1 MKKIEKKT
9 SKEQNEE
16 NFHSCDFDQIEQSDR
31 SENIAKN
38 ENSKKDEQNEKEN
51 YRIMG
56 KNGETV
62 KSINSTNNIDN
73 TLKREEL
80 IFSQSPLPKENE
92 ENEENIVED
101 RSLNTQYNIEEN
113 INKNQYPSVV
123 HDLDDSY
130 HSKHDDNNSSL
141 IQGIKL
147 KNKQMMSKKRISKLF
162 GSEHTSN
169 KEDVL
174 HINKNKK
181 LGKENIKVDMR
192 NFFFPSQEKD
202 VFEYVPET
210 SNYSIC
216 HNNSTELY
224 KDIVNMNKNFLDEI
238 NINIYSSPLDT
249 YLSSTVA
256 KQDNAKIENKILSS
270 EYGEKIVNKKSVS
283 LDEKNPNFIT
293 NLNGNKNDV
302 KIFNNDNNAIL
313 DESENNKPLYLYEYY
328 KNKTFKCYNNGVV
341 VEIDPSKIR
350 YNDATNYE
358 YNNNMS
364 SYLNDP
370 LSYLQKL
377 KCEIEDMMVYIND
390 IAKNDQNDE
399 NTQNG
404 DTSIK
409 KNEENQLDKN
419 ELIEHEQIVKK
430 IMHNREPPEVLLEL
444 FALKNDINNILN
456 DDKLVKILKKKNVK
470 KQNDLSKECTNN
482 NDSKNEEIIY
492 EMLKK
497 LQTDDT
503 FNDFIKLN
511 NEKTSDD
518 EKIKDIDSFM
528 RKIGIY
534 TLNSSKEKN
543 DEIKDVQVKDL
554 LILERKIAH
563 MEKILGVEK
572 MSMLPYDDLN
582 HAILD
587 LYNKLS
593 LLDSSKLEN
602 VKKKMQNLQS
612 EFLNLKKFKKD
623 VLNIT
628 KEKGNY
634 EESIDELF
642 KILDV
647 WKKTHHM
654 IPNLLSRLQQLK
666 KIHDNA
672 QSFSTRLD
680 DLEKQQSKLDST
692 LEEAQKNIDLVNSK
706 IDQNAN
712 LLQDMLKK
720 MEMQEIS
727 LQSNN

>member
-9 SKEQNEE
+9 SKEQSEE
-16 NFHSCDFDQIEQSDR
+16 DFDKIEQSDQ
-31 SENIAKN
+31 SENNSKN
-38 ENSKKDEQNEKEN
+38 ENSKKDERNEKEN
-51 YRIMG
+51 YKTND
-56 KNGETV
+56 KNGENI
-62 KSINSTNNIDN
+62 KSINSTNNIGN
-73 TLKREEL
+73 ILKRED
-80 IFSQSPLPKENE
+80 FTSSQSSLVKEH
-92 ENEENIVED
+92 EENIVEGK
-101 RSLNTQYNIEEN
+101 SLNTQYDIETS
-113 INKNQYPSVV
+113 IHKNDNPLST
-123 HDLDDSY
+123 HELGDLH
-130 HSKHDDNNSSL
+130 HSKNDDTNNSL
-141 IQGIKL
+141 TYGIKL
-147 KNKQMMSKKRISKLF
+147 KSKQMMVKKRISKLF
-162 GSEHTSN
+162 GSDHTSN
-169 KEDVL
+169 KEDML

-181 LGKENIKVDMR
+181 MGKENIKVDMR

-202 VFEYVPET
+202 VFEYIPDT

-224 KDIVNMNKNFLDEI
+224 KDVVNMNKHFLDEI

-249 YLSSTVA
+249 YLSSTVS

-270 EYGEKIVNKKSVS
+270 EYGEKIVNTKTVS
-283 LDEKNPNFIT
+283 LDEKNTNLIT

-302 KIFNNDNNAIL
+302 KLYNNDNNAIL
-313 DESENNKPLYLYEYY
+313 DESENNKPLYLYEFY
-328 KNKTFKCYNNGVV
+328 KNKTFKCYNNGVI

-390 IAKNDQNDE
+390 IAKNNQTEE

-404 DTSIK
+404 DTSTK
-409 KNEENQLDKN
+409 KTEDKQLDKN
-419 ELIEHEQIVKK
+419 ELIEHEQIIKK

-456 DDKLVKILKKKNVK
+456 DDKLVKILKKKNTK
-470 KQNDLSKECTNN
+470 KQNDLSKEATNN
-482 NDSKNEEIIY
+482 DNSKNEEMIY
-492 EMLKK
+492 EMIKK
-497 LQTDDT
+497 LQNADT
-503 FNDFIKLN
+503 FNDVVKLN
-511 NEKTSDD
+511 DEKTSDD
-518 EKIKDIDSFM
+518 KKIKDIDSFM

-534 TLNSSKEKN
+534 TLHGDKEKN

-692 LEEAQKNIDLVNSK
+692 LEEAQKNIDLVNLK
-706 IDQNAN
+706 INQNVN

-720 MEMQEIS
+720 METQEIS

>member
-1 MKKIEKKT
+1 MKKIEKKN

-16 NFHSCDFDQIEQSDR
+16 DFDKIEQYDR
-31 SENIAKN
+31 SENNAKN
-38 ENSKKDEQNEKEN
+38 ENNKKDEHNEKEN
-51 YRIMG
+51 YKTNG
-56 KNGETV
+56 KNGENI
-62 KSINSTNNIDN
+62 KSINSKNNIGN
-73 TLKREEL
+73 ILKREDF
-80 IFSQSPLPKENE
+80 ISSQSSLAKETD
-92 ENEENIVED
+92 ENIVED
-101 RSLNTQYNIEEN
+101 KSLNTQYDIEASTH
-113 INKNQYPSVV
+113 KNDNTSST
-123 HDLDDSY
+123 HELGDSR
-130 HSKHDDNNSSL
+130 HSKNDGTNNNL
-141 IQGIKL
+141 IHGIKL
-147 KNKQMMSKKRISKLF
+147 KSKQMISKKRISKLF
-162 GSEHTSN
+162 GSDHTSN
-169 KEDVL
+169 KEDML
-174 HINKNKK
+174 HMNKNKK
-181 LGKENIKVDMR
+181 MGKENIKVDMR

-202 VFEYVPET
+202 VFEYIPDT

-224 KDIVNMNKNFLDEI
+224 KDIVNMNKHFLDEI

-249 YLSSTVA
+249 YLSSTVS
-256 KQDNAKIENKILSS
+256 KQDNTKIENQILSS

-283 LDEKNPNFIT
+283 LDDKNTNPIT
-293 NLNGNKNDV
+293 NLNGNKNNV

-313 DESENNKPLYLYEYY
+313 DESENNKPLYLYEFY
-328 KNKTFKCYNNGVV
+328 KNKTFKCYNNGVI
-341 VEIDPSKIR
+341 VEVDPSKIR

-358 YNNNMS
+358 YNNSMS

-390 IAKNDQNDE
+390 IAKNNQHEE

-404 DTSIK
+404 DTSTQK
-409 KNEENQLDKN
+409 TEEKQLDKN
-419 ELIEHEQIVKK
+419 ELIEHEQIIKK

-470 KQNDLSKECTNN
+470 KENDLSKEYTNN
-482 NDSKNEEIIY
+482 DNSKNEETIY

-497 LQTDDT
+497 LQNADT
-503 FNDFIKLN
+503 FNDFVKLN
-511 NEKTSDD
+511 DEKTFDD

-528 RKIGIY
+528 RKIGVY
-534 TLNSSKEKN
+534 TLHGGKEKS

-692 LEEAQKNIDLVNSK
+692 LEEAQKNIDLVNLK
-706 IDQNAN
+706 INQNVN

-720 MEMQEIS
+720 METQEIS

>member
-9 SKEQNEE
+9 SKEQSEE
-16 NFHSCDFDQIEQSDR
+16 DFDKIEQSDQ
-31 SENIAKN
+31 SENNSKN
-38 ENSKKDEQNEKEN
+38 ENSKKDERNEKEN
-51 YRIMG
+51 YKTNG
-56 KNGETV
+56 KNEENI
-62 KSINSTNNIDN
+62 KSINSTNNIGN
-73 TLKREEL
+73 ILKRED
-80 IFSQSPLPKENE
+80 FTSSQSSLVKEH
-92 ENEENIVED
+92 EENIVEGK
-101 RSLNTQYNIEEN
+101 SLNTQYDIETS
-113 INKNQYPSVV
+113 IHKNDNPLST
-123 HDLDDSY
+123 HELGDLH
-130 HSKHDDNNSSL
+130 HSKNDDTNNSL
-141 IQGIKL
+141 AYGIKL
-147 KNKQMMSKKRISKLF
+147 KSKQMMVKKRISKLF
-162 GSEHTSN
+162 GSDHTSN
-169 KEDVL
+169 KEDML

-181 LGKENIKVDMR
+181 MGKENIKVDMR

-202 VFEYVPET
+202 VFEYIPDT

-224 KDIVNMNKNFLDEI
+224 KDVVNMNKHFLDEI

-249 YLSSTVA
+249 YLSSTVS

-270 EYGEKIVNKKSVS
+270 EYGEKIVNTKTVS
-283 LDEKNPNFIT
+283 LDEKNTNLIT

-302 KIFNNDNNAIL
+302 KLYNNDNNAIL
-313 DESENNKPLYLYEYY
+313 DESENNKPLYLYEFY
-328 KNKTFKCYNNGVV
+328 KNKTFKCYNNGVI

-390 IAKNDQNDE
+390 IAKNNQTEE

-404 DTSIK
+404 DTSTK
-409 KNEENQLDKN
+409 KTEDKQLDKN
-419 ELIEHEQIVKK
+419 ELIEHEQIIKK

-456 DDKLVKILKKKNVK
+456 DDKLVKILKKKNTK
-470 KQNDLSKECTNN
+470 KQNDLSKEATNN
-482 NDSKNEEIIY
+482 DNSKNEEMIY
-492 EMLKK
+492 EMIKK
-497 LQTDDT
+497 LQNADT
-503 FNDFIKLN
+503 FNDVAKLN
-511 NEKTSDD
+511 DEKTSDD
-518 EKIKDIDSFM
+518 KKIKDIDSFM

-534 TLNSSKEKN
+534 TLHGGKEKN

-654 IPNLLSRLQQLK
+654 IPNLLSRLHQLK

-692 LEEAQKNIDLVNSK
+692 LEEAQKNIDLVNLK
-706 IDQNAN
+706 INQNVN

-720 MEMQEIS
+720 METQEIS

>member
-1 MKKIEKKT
+1 MKKIEKKN
-9 SKEQNEE
+9 SKEQSEE
-16 NFHSCDFDQIEQSDR
+16 DFDKIEQPDLP
-31 SENIAKN
+31 ENNAKN
-38 ENSKKDEQNEKEN
+38 ENNKKDEHNEKEN
-51 YRIMG
+51 YKTNG
-56 KNGETV
+56 KNGESI

-73 TLKREEL
+73 ILKREDF
-80 IFSQSPLPKENE
+80 ISSQSSLAKENE
-92 ENEENIVED
+92 ENVVED
-101 RSLNTQYNIEEN
+101 KSLNTQYDIETSTH
-113 INKNQYPSVV
+113 KNDNPSST
-123 HDLDDSY
+123 HELGDTH
-130 HSKHDDNNSSL
+130 HSKNDDTNSNL
-141 IQGIKL
+141 IHGIRL
-147 KNKQMMSKKRISKLF
+147 KSKQLMNKKRMSKLF
-162 GSEHTSN
+162 GSDHTSN
-169 KEDVL
+169 KEDML
-174 HINKNKK
+174 HMNKNKK
-181 LGKENIKVDMR
+181 MGKENIKVDMR

-202 VFEYVPET
+202 VFEYIPDT

-224 KDIVNMNKNFLDEI
+224 KDIVNMNKHFLDEI

-249 YLSSTVA
+249 YLSSTVS

-270 EYGEKIVNKKSVS
+270 EYGEKIINKKSVS
-283 LDEKNPNFIT
+283 LDEKNTNPIT

-313 DESENNKPLYLYEYY
+313 DESENNKPLYLYEFY

-390 IAKNDQNDE
+390 IAKNSQHEE

-404 DTSIK
+404 DAGAQKI
-409 KNEENQLDKN
+409 EENQLDKN
-419 ELIEHEQIVKK
+419 ELIEHEQIIKK

-470 KQNDLSKECTNN
+470 KENDLSKEYTNN
-482 NDSKNEEIIY
+482 DNSKNEEIVY

-497 LQTDDT
+497 LQNADT
-503 FNDFIKLN
+503 FNDFVKLDD
-511 NEKTSDD
+511 EKTSDD

-528 RKIGIY
+528 RKIGVY
-534 TLNSSKEKN
+534 TFHDGKEKN

-692 LEEAQKNIDLVNSK
+692 LEEAQKNIDLVNLK
-706 IDQNAN
+706 INQNVN

-720 MEMQEIS
+720 METQEIS

>member
-9 SKEQNEE
+9 SKEQSEE
-16 NFHSCDFDQIEQSDR
+16 DFDKIEQSDQ
-31 SENIAKN
+31 SENNSKN
-38 ENSKKDEQNEKEN
+38 ENSKKDEHNEKEN
-51 YRIMG
+51 YKTND
-56 KNGETV
+56 KNGEYI
-62 KSINSTNNIDN
+62 KSINSTNNIGN
-73 TLKREEL
+73 ILKRED
-80 IFSQSPLPKENE
+80 FTSSQSSLVKEH
-92 ENEENIVED
+92 EENIVEGK
-101 RSLNTQYNIEEN
+101 SLNTQHDIETSTH
-113 INKNQYPSVV
+113 KNDNPLST
-123 HDLDDSY
+123 HELGDLH
-130 HSKHDDNNSSL
+130 HSKNDDTNNSL
-141 IQGIKL
+141 TYGIKL
-147 KNKQMMSKKRISKLF
+147 KSKQMMVKKRISKLF
-162 GSEHTSN
+162 GSDHTSN
-169 KEDVL
+169 KEDML

-181 LGKENIKVDMR
+181 MGKENIKVDMR

-202 VFEYVPET
+202 VFEYIPDT

-224 KDIVNMNKNFLDEI
+224 KDVVNMNKHFLDEI

-249 YLSSTVA
+249 YLSSTVS

-270 EYGEKIVNKKSVS
+270 EYGEKIVNTKTVS
-283 LDEKNPNFIT
+283 LDEKNTNLIT

-302 KIFNNDNNAIL
+302 KLYNNDNNAIL
-313 DESENNKPLYLYEYY
+313 DESENNKPLYLYEFY
-328 KNKTFKCYNNGVV
+328 KNKTFKCYNNGVI

-350 YNDATNYE
+350 YNNATNYE

-390 IAKNDQNDE
+390 IAKNNQTEE

-404 DTSIK
+404 DTSTK
-409 KNEENQLDKN
+409 KTEDKQLDKN
-419 ELIEHEQIVKK
+419 ELIEHEQIIKK

-456 DDKLVKILKKKNVK
+456 DDKLVKILKKKNTK
-470 KQNDLSKECTNN
+470 KQNDLSKEATNN
-482 NDSKNEEIIY
+482 DNSKNEEMIY
-492 EMLKK
+492 EMIKK
-497 LQTDDT
+497 LQNADT
-503 FNDFIKLN
+503 FNDVVKLN
-511 NEKTSDD
+511 DEKTSDD
-518 EKIKDIDSFM
+518 KKIKDIDSFM
-528 RKIGIY
+528 RKIGVY
-534 TLNSSKEKN
+534 TLHGGKEKN

-654 IPNLLSRLQQLK
+654 IPNLLSRLHQLK

-692 LEEAQKNIDLVNSK
+692 LEEAQKNIDLVNLK
-706 IDQNAN
+706 INQNVN

-720 MEMQEIS
+720 METQEIS